1 VKRVLVV
8 SNDYV
13 GETMAGPGIRY
24 YHFAKELGKRF
35 DVTLMTPNA
44 AQVDLDGV
52 TVRHAARLSH
62 REFKGLLKRFD
73 VVIAQKL
80 GPREM
85 KFLAQSEQRTVYD
98 LYDPL
103 MMENLPLFS
112 SSAEPRAQ
120 GDAAY
125 RLTNLSQKMAVATG
139 DAFICASERQRDLWL
154 GVLAAAGRIDLG
166 RYERDRTL
174 RTLIDVVPFG
184 LEAETP
190 RATKQVL
197 RGVVPGIRENDKLL
211 LWGGGVWSWLD
222 PLSVVRAVKTLS
234 AGREDV
240 KLIFLGIDH
249 PNPDVARMAMTDEAI
264 ALSRD
269 LGVLD
274 RFVFFQRGWV
284 PYRERASYLLEADL
298 GVSSHFDT
306 VETHFAFRTRLLDY
320 FWAGLP
326 VVTTRGD
333 VLSDLVERRR
343 LGRTVGFGDVDGWAR
358 AISELLDDR
367 DEYRQAQANVERVRS
382 DFAWPHVVEPLAA
395 LVSAPPARA
404 PSSARSTAMIFA
416 HWSLRARISLARR
429 GFYGSVVRLRA
440 LAAAKGR
447 ETVRRSVRASALRRL
462 G

>member
-35 DVTLMTPNA
+35 DVTLMTPNEA
-44 AQVDLDGV
+44 NVDLEGV
-52 TVRHAARLSH
+52 RFLHAARLSH
-62 REFKGLLKRFD
+62 RAYKELLKRFD
-73 VVIAQKL
+73 VVVAQRL

-85 KFLAQSEQRTVYD
+85 RFLAESEQRAVYD

-112 SSAEPRAQ
+112 SMAGPRGQ

-154 GVLAAAGRIDLG
+154 GMLAACGRIDLEE
-166 RYERDRTL
+166 YERDRTL

-184 LEAETP
+184 LEAERP

-222 PLSVVRAVKTLS
+222 PLSVIRAVKTLS
-234 AGREDV
+234 ARRDDV
-240 KLIFLGIDH
+240 KLVFLGVDH
-249 PNPDVARMAMTDEAI
+249 PNPDVARMAMTEEAT
-264 ALSRD
+264 ALSRN

-274 RFVFFQRGWV
+274 RFVFFQPGWV

-298 GVSSHFDT
+298 GVSAHFDT
-306 VETHFAFRTRLLDY
+306 VETRFAFRTRLLDY

-333 VLSDLVERRR
+333 VLSDLVETRR
-343 LGRTVGFGDVDGWAR
+343 LGRTVEFGDVDGWAR
-358 AISELLDDR
+358 AISELLDDSE
-367 DEYRQAQANVERVRS
+367 EYHRAQANVERVRW
-382 DFAWPHVVEPLAA
+382 DFTWPRVVEPLAT
-395 LVSAPPARA
+395 LVSAPPAYA

-416 HWSLRARISLARR
+416 QWSLRARISLARR
-429 GFYGSVVRLRA
+429 GFHGSLVRLGA
-440 LAAAKGR
+440 MAGGKAR
-447 ETVRRSVRASALRRL
+447 EAVRKSARPSALRRL